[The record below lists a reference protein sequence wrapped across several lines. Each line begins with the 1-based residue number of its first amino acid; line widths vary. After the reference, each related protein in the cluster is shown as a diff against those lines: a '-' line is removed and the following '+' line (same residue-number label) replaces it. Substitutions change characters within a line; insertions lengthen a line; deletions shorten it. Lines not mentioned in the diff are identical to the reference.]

1 MPGILVAIAF
11 AGVNVGLAMFVPRFV
26 GSPKE
31 LEGGGLSARLIVEN
45 LLPFVAVV
53 GIIMGGI
60 YSGIFTPTEAG
71 AVGALAAFVVCAA
84 RRKLTWKVVRE
95 LTRETAYITAAIF
108 FLIITA
114 SYYGRMLTLSTIPF
128 QMTSAMSHLNI
139 GMWQLLLIFLATALL
154 LGMIFDGISI
164 ILIMVPLVLP
174 VIVGFGGDVVWF
186 GIVTILAVEI
196 GLLTPP
202 FGLSV
207 FVVKGSLP
215 QDFVSLSDIFIG
227 AAPFCAAMVLVTL
240 LIMAFPIISLILL

>member
-1 MPGILVAIAF
+1 M
-11 AGVNVGLAMFVPRFV
+11 
-26 GSPKE
+26 
-31 LEGGGLSARLIVEN
+31 
-45 LLPFVAVV
+45 
-53 GIIMGGI
+53 
-60 YSGIFTPTEAG
+60 
-71 AVGALAAFVVCAA
+71 
-84 RRKLTWKVVRE
+84 TWKVVRE
-95 LTRETAYITAAIF
+95 LTRETAYITAAIL

-154 LGMIFDGISI
+154 LGMILDGISI

-227 AAPFCAAMVLVTL
+227 AAPFCAAMVLLTL